1 MQYMYCP
8 VRLCSVHVLSGK
20 NMLYEYST
28 CSVQQELTSIHLL
41 FSMKVT
47 LFGNIAGSL
56 VDG

>member
-1 MQYMYCP
+1 MYCP